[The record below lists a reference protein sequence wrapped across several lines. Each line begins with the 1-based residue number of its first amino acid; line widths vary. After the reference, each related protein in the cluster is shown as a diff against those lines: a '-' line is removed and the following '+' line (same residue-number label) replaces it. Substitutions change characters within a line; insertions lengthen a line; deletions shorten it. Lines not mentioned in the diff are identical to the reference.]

1 MSTLKVD
8 DDIAQLQALPKD
20 ILAQEK
26 AITALTGQSVDQ
38 KWFVV
43 HGASPQQTLERLEA
57 FTPALAQAQKA
68 GEIARW
74 RTLPLNSLARQ
85 KSDLTLLRDA
95 APAVTNVLK
104 SAGLSAVSP
113 NLDAM
118 PVSVDAWL
126 ESPASEGWRLLW
138 LTLPDGESGV
148 LVPVDGAKNS
158 AHLGELAA
166 RHDGVVWVDR
176 KASFDGLFAL
186 YRTLL
191 TGLLFAALAVIAC
204 GAMLRLGWRKGLIS
218 LVPSVLSLSCGLAVL
233 AATGHPVNLFSLL
246 ALVLVLGIG
255 INYTLFFSNPR
266 GTPLTSMLA
275 ITLAMMTTLL
285 TLGMLVFSATQ
296 AISSFGIVLVSAVAL
311 TAALLLAGCSHSTD
325 TKETRPQAWL
335 QPGTKVTLPPPGISP
350 AVSSQ
355 QLLTG
360 SFNGQ
365 TQSLLVM
372 LNADAHKVT
381 LAGLS
386 SVGIRL
392 FLATYDETGIHT
404 EQSIVVPQLPP
415 ASQVLADVML
425 SHWPISAWQPQLP
438 KGWTL
443 TDNGD
448 RRELRNASGKLVTEI
463 VYLQR
468 KGKREPISIEQ
479 HVFKYHITIQYL
491 GD

>member
-1 MSTLKVD
+1 MN
-8 DDIAQLQALPKD
+8 
-20 ILAQEK
+20 
-26 AITALTGQSVDQ
+26 
-38 KWFVV
+38 
-43 HGASPQQTLERLEA
+43 A
-57 FTPALAQAQKA
+57 F
-68 GEIARW
+68 
-74 RTLPLNSLARQ
+74 
-85 KSDLTLLRDA
+85 
-95 APAVTNVLK
+95 
-104 SAGLSAVSP
+104 
-113 NLDAM
+113 
-118 PVSVDAWL
+118 
-126 ESPASEGWRLLW
+126 
-138 LTLPDGESGV
+138 
-148 LVPVDGAKNS
+148 
-158 AHLGELAA
+158 
-166 RHDGVVWVDR
+166 
-176 KASFDGLFAL
+176 
-186 YRTLL
+186 YR
-191 TGLLFAALAVIAC
+191 
-204 GAMLRLGWRKGLIS
+204 
-218 LVPSVLSLSCGLAVL
+218 
-233 AATGHPVNLFSLL
+233 
-246 ALVLVLGIG
+246 
-255 INYTLFFSNPR
+255 
-266 GTPLTSMLA
+266 
-275 ITLAMMTTLL
+275 
-285 TLGMLVFSATQ
+285 
-296 AISSFGIVLVSAVAL
+296 AVAL
-311 TAALLLAGCSHSTD
+311 AAALLLAGCSHSTD

-335 QPGTKVTLPPPGISP
+335 QPGTRVTLPPPGISP

-392 FLATYDETGIHT
+392 FLATYYETGIHT

>member
-1 MSTLKVD
+1 MN
-8 DDIAQLQALPKD
+8 
-20 ILAQEK
+20 
-26 AITALTGQSVDQ
+26 
-38 KWFVV
+38 
-43 HGASPQQTLERLEA
+43 A
-57 FTPALAQAQKA
+57 F
-68 GEIARW
+68 
-74 RTLPLNSLARQ
+74 
-85 KSDLTLLRDA
+85 
-95 APAVTNVLK
+95 
-104 SAGLSAVSP
+104 
-113 NLDAM
+113 
-118 PVSVDAWL
+118 
-126 ESPASEGWRLLW
+126 
-138 LTLPDGESGV
+138 
-148 LVPVDGAKNS
+148 
-158 AHLGELAA
+158 
-166 RHDGVVWVDR
+166 
-176 KASFDGLFAL
+176 
-186 YRTLL
+186 YR
-191 TGLLFAALAVIAC
+191 
-204 GAMLRLGWRKGLIS
+204 
-218 LVPSVLSLSCGLAVL
+218 
-233 AATGHPVNLFSLL
+233 
-246 ALVLVLGIG
+246 
-255 INYTLFFSNPR
+255 
-266 GTPLTSMLA
+266 
-275 ITLAMMTTLL
+275 
-285 TLGMLVFSATQ
+285 
-296 AISSFGIVLVSAVAL
+296 AVAL

-325 TKETRPQAWL
+325 TQEARPQAWL
-335 QPGTKVTLPPPGISP
+335 QPGTRVTLPPPGISP

-443 TDNGD
+443 TDTGD

>member
-1 MSTLKVD
+1 MN
-8 DDIAQLQALPKD
+8 
-20 ILAQEK
+20 
-26 AITALTGQSVDQ
+26 
-38 KWFVV
+38 
-43 HGASPQQTLERLEA
+43 A
-57 FTPALAQAQKA
+57 F
-68 GEIARW
+68 
-74 RTLPLNSLARQ
+74 
-85 KSDLTLLRDA
+85 
-95 APAVTNVLK
+95 
-104 SAGLSAVSP
+104 
-113 NLDAM
+113 
-118 PVSVDAWL
+118 
-126 ESPASEGWRLLW
+126 
-138 LTLPDGESGV
+138 
-148 LVPVDGAKNS
+148 
-158 AHLGELAA
+158 
-166 RHDGVVWVDR
+166 
-176 KASFDGLFAL
+176 
-186 YRTLL
+186 YR
-191 TGLLFAALAVIAC
+191 
-204 GAMLRLGWRKGLIS
+204 
-218 LVPSVLSLSCGLAVL
+218 
-233 AATGHPVNLFSLL
+233 
-246 ALVLVLGIG
+246 
-255 INYTLFFSNPR
+255 
-266 GTPLTSMLA
+266 
-275 ITLAMMTTLL
+275 
-285 TLGMLVFSATQ
+285 
-296 AISSFGIVLVSAVAL
+296 AVAL
-311 TAALLLAGCSHSTD
+311 AAALLLAGCSHSTD
-325 TKETRPQAWL
+325 TKKTRPQAWL
-335 QPGTKVTLPPPGISP
+335 QPGTRVTLPPPGISP

-443 TDNGD
+443 TDTGD

>member
-1 MSTLKVD
+1 MN
-8 DDIAQLQALPKD
+8 
-20 ILAQEK
+20 
-26 AITALTGQSVDQ
+26 
-38 KWFVV
+38 
-43 HGASPQQTLERLEA
+43 A
-57 FTPALAQAQKA
+57 F
-68 GEIARW
+68 
-74 RTLPLNSLARQ
+74 
-85 KSDLTLLRDA
+85 
-95 APAVTNVLK
+95 
-104 SAGLSAVSP
+104 
-113 NLDAM
+113 
-118 PVSVDAWL
+118 
-126 ESPASEGWRLLW
+126 
-138 LTLPDGESGV
+138 
-148 LVPVDGAKNS
+148 
-158 AHLGELAA
+158 
-166 RHDGVVWVDR
+166 
-176 KASFDGLFAL
+176 
-186 YRTLL
+186 YR
-191 TGLLFAALAVIAC
+191 
-204 GAMLRLGWRKGLIS
+204 
-218 LVPSVLSLSCGLAVL
+218 
-233 AATGHPVNLFSLL
+233 
-246 ALVLVLGIG
+246 
-255 INYTLFFSNPR
+255 
-266 GTPLTSMLA
+266 
-275 ITLAMMTTLL
+275 
-285 TLGMLVFSATQ
+285 
-296 AISSFGIVLVSAVAL
+296 AVAL

-325 TKETRPQAWL
+325 TQETRPQAWL
-335 QPGTKVTLPPPGISP
+335 QPGTRVTLPPPGISP

-443 TDNGD
+443 TDTGD

-463 VYLQR
+463 TYLNRQ
-468 KGKREPISIEQ
+468 GKRVPISIEQ

>member
-1 MSTLKVD
+1 MN
-8 DDIAQLQALPKD
+8 
-20 ILAQEK
+20 
-26 AITALTGQSVDQ
+26 
-38 KWFVV
+38 
-43 HGASPQQTLERLEA
+43 A
-57 FTPALAQAQKA
+57 F
-68 GEIARW
+68 
-74 RTLPLNSLARQ
+74 
-85 KSDLTLLRDA
+85 
-95 APAVTNVLK
+95 
-104 SAGLSAVSP
+104 
-113 NLDAM
+113 
-118 PVSVDAWL
+118 
-126 ESPASEGWRLLW
+126 
-138 LTLPDGESGV
+138 
-148 LVPVDGAKNS
+148 
-158 AHLGELAA
+158 
-166 RHDGVVWVDR
+166 
-176 KASFDGLFAL
+176 
-186 YRTLL
+186 YRA
-191 TGLLFAALAVIAC
+191 AALA
-204 GAMLRLGWRKGLIS
+204 
-218 LVPSVLSLSCGLAVL
+218 
-233 AATGHPVNLFSLL
+233 
-246 ALVLVLGIG
+246 
-255 INYTLFFSNPR
+255 
-266 GTPLTSMLA
+266 
-275 ITLAMMTTLL
+275 
-285 TLGMLVFSATQ
+285 
-296 AISSFGIVLVSAVAL
+296 
-311 TAALLLAGCSHSTD
+311 AALLLAGCSHSTD

-425 SHWPISAWQPQLP
+425 SHWPIRAWQPQLP

-463 VYLQR
+463 IYLQR

>member
-1 MSTLKVD
+1 M
-8 DDIAQLQALPKD
+8 
-20 ILAQEK
+20 
-26 AITALTGQSVDQ
+26 
-38 KWFVV
+38 
-43 HGASPQQTLERLEA
+43 
-57 FTPALAQAQKA
+57 
-68 GEIARW
+68 
-74 RTLPLNSLARQ
+74 N
-85 KSDLTLLRDA
+85 
-95 APAVTNVLK
+95 AV
-104 SAGLSAVSP
+104 
-113 NLDAM
+113 
-118 PVSVDAWL
+118 
-126 ESPASEGWRLLW
+126 
-138 LTLPDGESGV
+138 
-148 LVPVDGAKNS
+148 
-158 AHLGELAA
+158 
-166 RHDGVVWVDR
+166 
-176 KASFDGLFAL
+176 
-186 YRTLL
+186 YR
-191 TGLLFAALAVIAC
+191 
-204 GAMLRLGWRKGLIS
+204 
-218 LVPSVLSLSCGLAVL
+218 
-233 AATGHPVNLFSLL
+233 
-246 ALVLVLGIG
+246 
-255 INYTLFFSNPR
+255 
-266 GTPLTSMLA
+266 
-275 ITLAMMTTLL
+275 
-285 TLGMLVFSATQ
+285 
-296 AISSFGIVLVSAVAL
+296 AVAL
-311 TAALLLAGCSHSTD
+311 AAALLLAGCSHSTD

-350 AVSSQ
+350 AASSQ

-392 FLATYDETGIHT
+392 FLATYDESGIHT

>member
-1 MSTLKVD
+1 MN
-8 DDIAQLQALPKD
+8 
-20 ILAQEK
+20 
-26 AITALTGQSVDQ
+26 
-38 KWFVV
+38 
-43 HGASPQQTLERLEA
+43 A
-57 FTPALAQAQKA
+57 F
-68 GEIARW
+68 
-74 RTLPLNSLARQ
+74 
-85 KSDLTLLRDA
+85 
-95 APAVTNVLK
+95 
-104 SAGLSAVSP
+104 
-113 NLDAM
+113 
-118 PVSVDAWL
+118 
-126 ESPASEGWRLLW
+126 
-138 LTLPDGESGV
+138 
-148 LVPVDGAKNS
+148 
-158 AHLGELAA
+158 
-166 RHDGVVWVDR
+166 
-176 KASFDGLFAL
+176 
-186 YRTLL
+186 YR
-191 TGLLFAALAVIAC
+191 
-204 GAMLRLGWRKGLIS
+204 
-218 LVPSVLSLSCGLAVL
+218 
-233 AATGHPVNLFSLL
+233 
-246 ALVLVLGIG
+246 
-255 INYTLFFSNPR
+255 
-266 GTPLTSMLA
+266 
-275 ITLAMMTTLL
+275 
-285 TLGMLVFSATQ
+285 
-296 AISSFGIVLVSAVAL
+296 AVAL
-311 TAALLLAGCSHSTD
+311 AAALLLAGCSHSTD
-325 TKETRPQAWL
+325 TQETRPQAWL
-335 QPGTKVTLPPPGISP
+335 QPGTRVTLPPPGISP

>member
-1 MSTLKVD
+1 M
-8 DDIAQLQALPKD
+8 
-20 ILAQEK
+20 
-26 AITALTGQSVDQ
+26 
-38 KWFVV
+38 
-43 HGASPQQTLERLEA
+43 
-57 FTPALAQAQKA
+57 
-68 GEIARW
+68 
-74 RTLPLNSLARQ
+74 N
-85 KSDLTLLRDA
+85 
-95 APAVTNVLK
+95 AV
-104 SAGLSAVSP
+104 
-113 NLDAM
+113 
-118 PVSVDAWL
+118 
-126 ESPASEGWRLLW
+126 
-138 LTLPDGESGV
+138 
-148 LVPVDGAKNS
+148 
-158 AHLGELAA
+158 
-166 RHDGVVWVDR
+166 
-176 KASFDGLFAL
+176 
-186 YRTLL
+186 YR
-191 TGLLFAALAVIAC
+191 
-204 GAMLRLGWRKGLIS
+204 
-218 LVPSVLSLSCGLAVL
+218 
-233 AATGHPVNLFSLL
+233 
-246 ALVLVLGIG
+246 
-255 INYTLFFSNPR
+255 
-266 GTPLTSMLA
+266 
-275 ITLAMMTTLL
+275 
-285 TLGMLVFSATQ
+285 
-296 AISSFGIVLVSAVAL
+296 AVAL
-311 TAALLLAGCSHSTD
+311 AAALLLAGCSHSTD

-392 FLATYDETGIHT
+392 FLATYDESGIHT
-404 EQSIVVPQLPP
+404 EQLIVVPQLPP

>member
-1 MSTLKVD
+1 MN
-8 DDIAQLQALPKD
+8 
-20 ILAQEK
+20 
-26 AITALTGQSVDQ
+26 
-38 KWFVV
+38 
-43 HGASPQQTLERLEA
+43 AS
-57 FTPALAQAQKA
+57 
-68 GEIARW
+68 
-74 RTLPLNSLARQ
+74 
-85 KSDLTLLRDA
+85 
-95 APAVTNVLK
+95 
-104 SAGLSAVSP
+104 
-113 NLDAM
+113 
-118 PVSVDAWL
+118 
-126 ESPASEGWRLLW
+126 
-138 LTLPDGESGV
+138 
-148 LVPVDGAKNS
+148 
-158 AHLGELAA
+158 
-166 RHDGVVWVDR
+166 
-176 KASFDGLFAL
+176 
-186 YRTLL
+186 YR
-191 TGLLFAALAVIAC
+191 
-204 GAMLRLGWRKGLIS
+204 
-218 LVPSVLSLSCGLAVL
+218 
-233 AATGHPVNLFSLL
+233 
-246 ALVLVLGIG
+246 
-255 INYTLFFSNPR
+255 
-266 GTPLTSMLA
+266 
-275 ITLAMMTTLL
+275 
-285 TLGMLVFSATQ
+285 
-296 AISSFGIVLVSAVAL
+296 AVAL
-311 TAALLLAGCSHSTD
+311 AAALLLAGCSHSTD

-335 QPGTKVTLPPPGISP
+335 QPGTRVTLPPPGISP

-425 SHWPISAWQPQLP
+425 SHWPISVWQPQLP

>member
-1 MSTLKVD
+1 MN
-8 DDIAQLQALPKD
+8 
-20 ILAQEK
+20 
-26 AITALTGQSVDQ
+26 
-38 KWFVV
+38 
-43 HGASPQQTLERLEA
+43 A
-57 FTPALAQAQKA
+57 F
-68 GEIARW
+68 
-74 RTLPLNSLARQ
+74 
-85 KSDLTLLRDA
+85 
-95 APAVTNVLK
+95 
-104 SAGLSAVSP
+104 
-113 NLDAM
+113 
-118 PVSVDAWL
+118 
-126 ESPASEGWRLLW
+126 
-138 LTLPDGESGV
+138 
-148 LVPVDGAKNS
+148 
-158 AHLGELAA
+158 
-166 RHDGVVWVDR
+166 
-176 KASFDGLFAL
+176 
-186 YRTLL
+186 YRA
-191 TGLLFAALAVIAC
+191 AALA
-204 GAMLRLGWRKGLIS
+204 
-218 LVPSVLSLSCGLAVL
+218 
-233 AATGHPVNLFSLL
+233 
-246 ALVLVLGIG
+246 
-255 INYTLFFSNPR
+255 
-266 GTPLTSMLA
+266 
-275 ITLAMMTTLL
+275 
-285 TLGMLVFSATQ
+285 
-296 AISSFGIVLVSAVAL
+296 
-311 TAALLLAGCSHSTD
+311 AALLLAGCSHSTD
-325 TKETRPQAWL
+325 TQETRPQAWL
-335 QPGTKVTLPPPGISP
+335 QPGTRVTLPPPGISP

-443 TDNGD
+443 TDTGD
-448 RRELRNASGKLVTEI
+448 RRELRNASGKLVTKI

>member
-1 MSTLKVD
+1 MN
-8 DDIAQLQALPKD
+8 
-20 ILAQEK
+20 
-26 AITALTGQSVDQ
+26 
-38 KWFVV
+38 
-43 HGASPQQTLERLEA
+43 A
-57 FTPALAQAQKA
+57 F
-68 GEIARW
+68 
-74 RTLPLNSLARQ
+74 
-85 KSDLTLLRDA
+85 
-95 APAVTNVLK
+95 
-104 SAGLSAVSP
+104 
-113 NLDAM
+113 
-118 PVSVDAWL
+118 
-126 ESPASEGWRLLW
+126 
-138 LTLPDGESGV
+138 
-148 LVPVDGAKNS
+148 
-158 AHLGELAA
+158 
-166 RHDGVVWVDR
+166 
-176 KASFDGLFAL
+176 
-186 YRTLL
+186 YR
-191 TGLLFAALAVIAC
+191 
-204 GAMLRLGWRKGLIS
+204 
-218 LVPSVLSLSCGLAVL
+218 
-233 AATGHPVNLFSLL
+233 
-246 ALVLVLGIG
+246 
-255 INYTLFFSNPR
+255 
-266 GTPLTSMLA
+266 
-275 ITLAMMTTLL
+275 
-285 TLGMLVFSATQ
+285 
-296 AISSFGIVLVSAVAL
+296 AVAL
-311 TAALLLAGCSHSTD
+311 AAALLLAGCSHSTD

-335 QPGTKVTLPPPGISP
+335 QPGTRVTLPPPGISP

-479 HVFKYHITIQYL
+479 HVFKYHITMQYL

>member
-1 MSTLKVD
+1 MN
-8 DDIAQLQALPKD
+8 
-20 ILAQEK
+20 
-26 AITALTGQSVDQ
+26 
-38 KWFVV
+38 
-43 HGASPQQTLERLEA
+43 A
-57 FTPALAQAQKA
+57 F
-68 GEIARW
+68 
-74 RTLPLNSLARQ
+74 
-85 KSDLTLLRDA
+85 
-95 APAVTNVLK
+95 
-104 SAGLSAVSP
+104 
-113 NLDAM
+113 
-118 PVSVDAWL
+118 
-126 ESPASEGWRLLW
+126 
-138 LTLPDGESGV
+138 
-148 LVPVDGAKNS
+148 
-158 AHLGELAA
+158 
-166 RHDGVVWVDR
+166 
-176 KASFDGLFAL
+176 
-186 YRTLL
+186 YR
-191 TGLLFAALAVIAC
+191 
-204 GAMLRLGWRKGLIS
+204 
-218 LVPSVLSLSCGLAVL
+218 
-233 AATGHPVNLFSLL
+233 
-246 ALVLVLGIG
+246 
-255 INYTLFFSNPR
+255 
-266 GTPLTSMLA
+266 
-275 ITLAMMTTLL
+275 
-285 TLGMLVFSATQ
+285 
-296 AISSFGIVLVSAVAL
+296 AVAL
-311 TAALLLAGCSHSTD
+311 AAALLLAGCSHSTD

-335 QPGTKVTLPPPGISP
+335 QPGTRVTLPPPGISP

-372 LNADAHKVT
+372 LNANAHKVT

>member
-1 MSTLKVD
+1 MN
-8 DDIAQLQALPKD
+8 
-20 ILAQEK
+20 
-26 AITALTGQSVDQ
+26 
-38 KWFVV
+38 
-43 HGASPQQTLERLEA
+43 A
-57 FTPALAQAQKA
+57 F
-68 GEIARW
+68 
-74 RTLPLNSLARQ
+74 
-85 KSDLTLLRDA
+85 
-95 APAVTNVLK
+95 
-104 SAGLSAVSP
+104 
-113 NLDAM
+113 
-118 PVSVDAWL
+118 
-126 ESPASEGWRLLW
+126 
-138 LTLPDGESGV
+138 
-148 LVPVDGAKNS
+148 
-158 AHLGELAA
+158 
-166 RHDGVVWVDR
+166 
-176 KASFDGLFAL
+176 
-186 YRTLL
+186 YR
-191 TGLLFAALAVIAC
+191 
-204 GAMLRLGWRKGLIS
+204 
-218 LVPSVLSLSCGLAVL
+218 
-233 AATGHPVNLFSLL
+233 
-246 ALVLVLGIG
+246 
-255 INYTLFFSNPR
+255 
-266 GTPLTSMLA
+266 
-275 ITLAMMTTLL
+275 
-285 TLGMLVFSATQ
+285 
-296 AISSFGIVLVSAVAL
+296 AVAL

-325 TKETRPQAWL
+325 TQETRPQAWL
-335 QPGTKVTLPPPGISP
+335 QPGTRVTLPPPGISP

-392 FLATYDETGIHT
+392 FLATYDESGIHT

-443 TDNGD
+443 TDMGD

>member
-1 MSTLKVD
+1 MN
-8 DDIAQLQALPKD
+8 
-20 ILAQEK
+20 
-26 AITALTGQSVDQ
+26 
-38 KWFVV
+38 
-43 HGASPQQTLERLEA
+43 A
-57 FTPALAQAQKA
+57 F
-68 GEIARW
+68 
-74 RTLPLNSLARQ
+74 
-85 KSDLTLLRDA
+85 
-95 APAVTNVLK
+95 
-104 SAGLSAVSP
+104 
-113 NLDAM
+113 
-118 PVSVDAWL
+118 
-126 ESPASEGWRLLW
+126 
-138 LTLPDGESGV
+138 
-148 LVPVDGAKNS
+148 
-158 AHLGELAA
+158 
-166 RHDGVVWVDR
+166 
-176 KASFDGLFAL
+176 
-186 YRTLL
+186 YR
-191 TGLLFAALAVIAC
+191 
-204 GAMLRLGWRKGLIS
+204 
-218 LVPSVLSLSCGLAVL
+218 
-233 AATGHPVNLFSLL
+233 
-246 ALVLVLGIG
+246 
-255 INYTLFFSNPR
+255 
-266 GTPLTSMLA
+266 
-275 ITLAMMTTLL
+275 
-285 TLGMLVFSATQ
+285 
-296 AISSFGIVLVSAVAL
+296 AVAL
-311 TAALLLAGCSHSTD
+311 TAALLLAGCSHSTA
-325 TKETRPQAWL
+325 TQETRPQAWL
-335 QPGTKVTLPPPGISP
+335 QPGTRVTLPPPGISP

-404 EQSIVVPQLPP
+404 EQSVVMPQLPP

-443 TDNGD
+443 TDTGD

>member
-1 MSTLKVD
+1 MN
-8 DDIAQLQALPKD
+8 
-20 ILAQEK
+20 
-26 AITALTGQSVDQ
+26 
-38 KWFVV
+38 
-43 HGASPQQTLERLEA
+43 A
-57 FTPALAQAQKA
+57 F
-68 GEIARW
+68 
-74 RTLPLNSLARQ
+74 
-85 KSDLTLLRDA
+85 
-95 APAVTNVLK
+95 
-104 SAGLSAVSP
+104 
-113 NLDAM
+113 
-118 PVSVDAWL
+118 
-126 ESPASEGWRLLW
+126 
-138 LTLPDGESGV
+138 
-148 LVPVDGAKNS
+148 
-158 AHLGELAA
+158 
-166 RHDGVVWVDR
+166 
-176 KASFDGLFAL
+176 
-186 YRTLL
+186 YRA
-191 TGLLFAALAVIAC
+191 AALV
-204 GAMLRLGWRKGLIS
+204 
-218 LVPSVLSLSCGLAVL
+218 
-233 AATGHPVNLFSLL
+233 
-246 ALVLVLGIG
+246 
-255 INYTLFFSNPR
+255 
-266 GTPLTSMLA
+266 
-275 ITLAMMTTLL
+275 
-285 TLGMLVFSATQ
+285 
-296 AISSFGIVLVSAVAL
+296 
-311 TAALLLAGCSHSTD
+311 AALLLAGCSHSTD

>member
-1 MSTLKVD
+1 MN
-8 DDIAQLQALPKD
+8 
-20 ILAQEK
+20 
-26 AITALTGQSVDQ
+26 
-38 KWFVV
+38 
-43 HGASPQQTLERLEA
+43 A
-57 FTPALAQAQKA
+57 F
-68 GEIARW
+68 
-74 RTLPLNSLARQ
+74 
-85 KSDLTLLRDA
+85 
-95 APAVTNVLK
+95 
-104 SAGLSAVSP
+104 
-113 NLDAM
+113 
-118 PVSVDAWL
+118 
-126 ESPASEGWRLLW
+126 
-138 LTLPDGESGV
+138 
-148 LVPVDGAKNS
+148 
-158 AHLGELAA
+158 
-166 RHDGVVWVDR
+166 
-176 KASFDGLFAL
+176 
-186 YRTLL
+186 YR
-191 TGLLFAALAVIAC
+191 
-204 GAMLRLGWRKGLIS
+204 
-218 LVPSVLSLSCGLAVL
+218 
-233 AATGHPVNLFSLL
+233 
-246 ALVLVLGIG
+246 
-255 INYTLFFSNPR
+255 
-266 GTPLTSMLA
+266 
-275 ITLAMMTTLL
+275 
-285 TLGMLVFSATQ
+285 
-296 AISSFGIVLVSAVAL
+296 AVAL
-311 TAALLLAGCSHSTD
+311 AAALLLAGCSHSTD
-325 TKETRPQAWL
+325 TQETRPQAWL
-335 QPGTKVTLPPPGISP
+335 QPGTRVTLPPSGISP

-443 TDNGD
+443 TDTGD

>member
-1 MSTLKVD
+1 MN
-8 DDIAQLQALPKD
+8 
-20 ILAQEK
+20 
-26 AITALTGQSVDQ
+26 
-38 KWFVV
+38 
-43 HGASPQQTLERLEA
+43 A
-57 FTPALAQAQKA
+57 F
-68 GEIARW
+68 
-74 RTLPLNSLARQ
+74 
-85 KSDLTLLRDA
+85 
-95 APAVTNVLK
+95 
-104 SAGLSAVSP
+104 
-113 NLDAM
+113 
-118 PVSVDAWL
+118 
-126 ESPASEGWRLLW
+126 
-138 LTLPDGESGV
+138 
-148 LVPVDGAKNS
+148 
-158 AHLGELAA
+158 
-166 RHDGVVWVDR
+166 
-176 KASFDGLFAL
+176 
-186 YRTLL
+186 YR
-191 TGLLFAALAVIAC
+191 
-204 GAMLRLGWRKGLIS
+204 
-218 LVPSVLSLSCGLAVL
+218 
-233 AATGHPVNLFSLL
+233 
-246 ALVLVLGIG
+246 
-255 INYTLFFSNPR
+255 
-266 GTPLTSMLA
+266 
-275 ITLAMMTTLL
+275 
-285 TLGMLVFSATQ
+285 
-296 AISSFGIVLVSAVAL
+296 AVAL
-311 TAALLLAGCSHSTD
+311 AAALLLAGCSHSTD

-335 QPGTKVTLPPPGISP
+335 QPGTRVTLPPPGISP

-468 KGKREPISIEQ
+468 KGTREPISIEQ

>member
-1 MSTLKVD
+1 MN
-8 DDIAQLQALPKD
+8 
-20 ILAQEK
+20 
-26 AITALTGQSVDQ
+26 
-38 KWFVV
+38 
-43 HGASPQQTLERLEA
+43 A
-57 FTPALAQAQKA
+57 FYRTVALA
-68 GEIARW
+68 
-74 RTLPLNSLARQ
+74 
-85 KSDLTLLRDA
+85 
-95 APAVTNVLK
+95 
-104 SAGLSAVSP
+104 
-113 NLDAM
+113 
-118 PVSVDAWL
+118 
-126 ESPASEGWRLLW
+126 
-138 LTLPDGESGV
+138 
-148 LVPVDGAKNS
+148 
-158 AHLGELAA
+158 
-166 RHDGVVWVDR
+166 
-176 KASFDGLFAL
+176 
-186 YRTLL
+186 
-191 TGLLFAALAVIAC
+191 
-204 GAMLRLGWRKGLIS
+204 
-218 LVPSVLSLSCGLAVL
+218 
-233 AATGHPVNLFSLL
+233 
-246 ALVLVLGIG
+246 
-255 INYTLFFSNPR
+255 
-266 GTPLTSMLA
+266 
-275 ITLAMMTTLL
+275 
-285 TLGMLVFSATQ
+285 
-296 AISSFGIVLVSAVAL
+296 
-311 TAALLLAGCSHSTD
+311 AALLLAGCSHSTD

-335 QPGTKVTLPPPGISP
+335 QPGTRVTLPPPGISP

-491 GD
+491 GN